1 MGWKKRSKGEDNKT
15 FKLGKILKFKGKNK
29 ITENLKV
36 QGELKVKPIYKS
48 KYGVKLMAML
58 ICLTLIPVVAIG
70 AFSYENTQKSMKKR
84 FEVSSNQTLEEISR
98 GLDNYFQGFK
108 TQVNILSTDA
118 NVVEINAR
126 TGDATYENFLSKVLK
141 GFRDNNTDITYV
153 YFTSISKKTHIYPQT
168 DLGNLDLT
176 ERPWFTEAV
185 KNRGKVII
193 NEFYKNPQ
201 NGDATVTLAKTVEYQ
216 GEVVGVVA
224 IDIDMNKVS
233 KRLSNIKLGENGYVM
248 IADSN
253 GIVISHA
260 DGTLIGTDTASKL
273 SVWDNI
279 KNSESGFNAY
289 NYEGSSKYS
298 VHFTSAESKWKI
310 VGVIEQEELMKDV
323 RGVRKAV
330 LIWGAISCI
339 ITTIISGFLAKRII
353 AYIFKLDYA
362 FSKASEGDLT
372 AKVHIKSRDEFE
384 DLGNNFNTMIESIG
398 ELMLKATEASDEV
411 ITAAENIAIMSSHT
425 NGAVGE
431 VSAALDALAMGAS
444 SQTQDIGQGVQ
455 NFEELGYEI
464 ENIDNLSNNMIK
476 ISQDTNEIS
485 KKGLEIVDMLLVK
498 ADKTSE
504 TTSHVANVVAD
515 MNKTTGE
522 IGLITETINSIS
534 EQTNLLALNAAIEA
548 ARAGEAGRG
557 FAVVAEEVRK
567 LAEQSSEATKRIQRL
582 ISEISG
588 KSRAAVD
595 AMEEAKEIVK
605 EQNVVVEDTKEIFN
619 TVIDSV
625 DKLIDEIKVIG
636 GSAEQTRDKKDSIIS
651 IMQSISAVSEES
663 TASTEEVSASTEEIT
678 ATLNEFMISSNNLKE
693 ISLKLKEE
701 LSKFTLGE

>member
-1 MGWKKRSKGEDNKT
+1 MRSIK
-15 FKLGKILKFKGKNK
+15 KNK
-29 ITENLKV
+29 NESSKIFKVNEIFKFNKISNVAKNLKA
-36 QGELKVKPIYKS
+36 KS
-48 KYGVKLMAML
+48 IFRSRYGVKLVSML
-58 ICLTLIPVVAIG
+58 ICLTLIPVIAIG
-70 AFSYENTQKSMKKR
+70 TLSYKNTKKSMRDR
-84 FEVSSNQTLEEISR
+84 FEVSSNQTLQEISR
-98 GLDNYFQGFK
+98 GLDNYFTSFK
-108 TQVNILSTDA
+108 TQLNILSTNT
-118 NVVEINAR
+118 NVVEMNGKIGNPN
-126 TGDATYENFLSKVLK
+126 YEKFLMDLFR

-153 YFTSISKKTHIYPQT
+153 YFTSISKKTYIYPQT
-168 DLGNLDLT
+168 DLGNIDLT

-224 IDIDMNKVS
+224 IDLDMNKVS

-248 IADSN
+248 IAESN
-253 GIVISHA
+253 GTIISHA

-273 SVWDNI
+273 SVWDSI
-279 KNSESGFNAY
+279 KNNESGFNEY
-289 NYEGSSKYS
+289 DYEGASKFS
-298 VHFTSAESKWKI
+298 VHFTSPESKWKI
-310 VGVIEQEELMKDV
+310 VGVVEQEELMKDV
-323 RGVRKAV
+323 RNIGKAV
-330 LIWGAISCI
+330 LMWGLISCI
-339 ITTIISGFLAKRII
+339 ISTIISGFLAKKII
-353 AYIFKLDYA
+353 EYIFKLDYA
-362 FSKASEGDLT
+362 FAKASEGDLT
-372 AKVHIKSRDEFE
+372 AKVHIKSKDEFE
-384 DLGNNFNTMIESIG
+384 DLGNSFNTMIKGIS
-398 ELMLKATEASDEV
+398 ELMFKATEVSDEV
-411 ITAAENIAIMSSHT
+411 ITAAENISVMSTQT
-425 NGAVGE
+425 NGAISE
-431 VSAALDALAMGAS
+431 VSAAIDALAIGAS

-464 ENIDNLSNNMIK
+464 ENIDNLTNNMIK

-504 TTSHVANVVAD
+504 TTSHVANVVSD

-567 LAEQSSEATKRIQRL
+567 LAEQSSEATKRIQGL

-588 KSRAAVD
+588 KSRAAVNAIED
-595 AMEEAKEIVK
+595 AKEIVK

-636 GSAEQTRDKKDSIIS
+636 DSAEQTRDKKDSIIS

-678 ATLNEFMISSNNLKE
+678 ATINEFMSSSNNLKE

>member
-1 MGWKKRSKGEDNKT
+1 
-15 FKLGKILKFKGKNK
+15 
-29 ITENLKV
+29 
-36 QGELKVKPIYKS
+36 
-48 KYGVKLMAML
+48 
-58 ICLTLIPVVAIG
+58 
-70 AFSYENTQKSMKKR
+70 
-84 FEVSSNQTLEEISR
+84 
-98 GLDNYFQGFK
+98 
-108 TQVNILSTDA
+108 
-118 NVVEINAR
+118 
-126 TGDATYENFLSKVLK
+126 
-141 GFRDNNTDITYV
+141 
-153 YFTSISKKTHIYPQT
+153 
-168 DLGNLDLT
+168 
-176 ERPWFTEAV
+176 
-185 KNRGKVII
+185 
-193 NEFYKNPQ
+193 
-201 NGDATVTLAKTVEYQ
+201 
-216 GEVVGVVA
+216 
-224 IDIDMNKVS
+224 
-233 KRLSNIKLGENGYVM
+233 M

-273 SVWDNI
+273 SLWDNI
-279 KNSESGFNAY
+279 KNSETGFNAY
-289 NYEGSSKYS
+289 NSEGSSKYS
-298 VHFTSAESKWKI
+298 AHFTSAESKWKI

-384 DLGNNFNTMIESIG
+384 DLGNSFNTMIESIG

-411 ITAAENIAIMSSHT
+411 ITAAENIAVMSRHT

-464 ENIDNLSNNMIK
+464 ENIDNLTNNMIK

-595 AMEEAKEIVK
+595 AMDEAKEIVK

-636 GSAEQTRDKKDSIIS
+636 GSAEQTREKKDSIIS

-701 LSKFTLGE
+701 LSKFTLEE

>member
-1 MGWKKRSKGEDNKT
+1 MGWKKRSKGKDNKT
-15 FKLGKILKFKGKNK
+15 FKLGKILDLKGRNK
-29 ITENLKV
+29 VTKNLKV

-98 GLDNYFQGFK
+98 GVDNYFQGFK

-118 NVVEINAR
+118 NVVEINSR
-126 TGDATYENFLSKVLK
+126 TGDATYEKFLSKVLK

-153 YFTSISKKTHIYPQT
+153 YFTSTSKKTYIYPQT

-185 KNRGKVII
+185 KNKGKVII

-323 RGVRKAV
+323 RGIRKAV

-384 DLGNNFNTMIESIG
+384 DLGNSFNTMIESIG
-398 ELMLKATEASDEV
+398 ELMLKTTEASDEV
-411 ITAAENIAIMSSHT
+411 ITAAENIAVMSSHT

-464 ENIDNLSNNMIK
+464 ENIDNLTNNMIK

-636 GSAEQTRDKKDSIIS
+636 GSAEQTREKKDSIIS